1 MSPTKAKI
9 NIPLFDLKLS
19 GASIKEV
26 SSVLKSG
33 WLSSGPKVAAFE
45 KGIGKVT
52 KVQHVAAV
60 SSGTT
65 GLFLALKAL
74 DVKEGDEVITTPF
87 TFVATVE
94 VILHVGASPVL
105 ADIDPNTLNI
115 SCEEIQRRITDKTK
129 AILPVDIAG
138 YPADYENLNKL
149 SLAHS
154 LKVLSDSAHS
164 FGATYDGKAMP
175 LWTDATVFS
184 FYSTKNVTSA
194 EGGAVVSR
202 RQELVDKVRLMAK
215 HGLTSNAYDRK
226 ISGGWKYDAPQ
237 LGYKAN
243 MSDVHAAI
251 GLGELS
257 VFAANQ
263 KKKEKLV
270 EQYFKNLAAVS
281 EYIKLPQVAK
291 NCEHAWHLFIVQLE
305 LEKLGIDRNQ
315 FIEEMAG
322 RGIECGVHYQPI
334 FELSYYNSFFSLSL
348 DKYPHAAKAGQRVV
362 SLPLYPSLKVSDVDV
377 ICEAIAEIVNV
388 NSH

>member
-1 MSPTKAKI
+1 MSPVKAKI
-9 NIPLFDLKLS
+9 KIPLFDLKLS

-26 SSVLKSG
+26 ASVLKSG

-45 KGIGKVT
+45 KGIAKIT

-60 SSGTT
+60 SSGTA

-87 TFVATVE
+87 TFVATIE
-94 VILHVGASPVL
+94 AILHVGASPVL
-105 ADIDPNTLNI
+105 ADIDPGTLNI
-115 SCEEIQRRITDKTK
+115 SCEEVQRRITERTK
-129 AILPVDIAG
+129 AILAVDLAG
-138 YPADYENLNKL
+138 NPADYENLNKL

-154 LKVLSDSAHS
+154 LKIISDSAHS
-164 FGATYDGKAMP
+164 FGAAYDGKAMP

-184 FYSTKNVTSA
+184 FYPTKNVTAA

-202 RQELVDKVRLMAK
+202 RQELVDKVRLLAK
-215 HGLTSNAYDRK
+215 HGLTSNAYDRQ
-226 ISGGWKYDAPQ
+226 ISGGWKYDAPT

-243 MSDVHAAI
+243 LSDVHAAI

-257 VFAANQ
+257 AFAANQ

-270 EQYFKNLAAVS
+270 EQYFKNLASVS
-281 EYIKLPQVAK
+281 EYIKLPQIGEKCV
-291 NCEHAWHLFIVQLE
+291 HAWHLFIVQLE

-315 FIEEMAG
+315 FIDEMAG

-348 DKYPHAAKAGQRVV
+348 NKYPQAAKAGQRVV
-362 SLPLYPSLKVSDVDV
+362 SLPLYPTLKVSDVDV
-377 ICEAIAEIVNV
+377 ICEALAEILKI
-388 NSH
+388 NSR

>member
-1 MSPTKAKI
+1 MPPAKTKTR
-9 NIPLFDLKLS
+9 IPLFDLKIS
-19 GASIKEV
+19 SEAKAEV
-26 SSVLKSG
+26 AEVLKSG

-45 KGIGKVT
+45 KGIGKTT
-52 KVQHVAAV
+52 KVPHVAAV

-87 TFVATVE
+87 TFVATIE

-105 ADIDPNTLNI
+105 ADIDPVTLNI

-129 AILPVDIAG
+129 AIIPVDIAG

-154 LKVLSDSAHS
+154 VKILSDSAHS
-164 FGATYDGKAMP
+164 FGATYEGKAMP
-175 LWTDATVFS
+175 LWTDATVYS
-184 FYSTKNVTSA
+184 FYSTKNVTSG

-226 ISGGWKYDAPQ
+226 ISGGWKYDAPIM
-237 LGYKAN
+237 GYKAN

-251 GLGELS
+251 GLGEL
-257 VFAANQ
+257 VNFAANQ

-270 EQYFKNLAAVS
+270 EQYFKGLESVS
-281 EYIKLPQVAK
+281 EFLKLPHIEK
-291 NCEHAWHLFIVQLE
+291 NCEHAWHLFIVQLN
-305 LEKLGIDRNQ
+305 LEKLGIDRNE
-315 FIEEMAG
+315 FIEEMSK
-322 RGIECGVHYQPI
+322 RGIECGVHYQPV
-334 FELSYYNSFFSLSL
+334 FELSHYNSFFSLSM
-348 DKYPHAAKAGQRVV
+348 DKYPHAAKAGQRVIT
-362 SLPLYPSLKVSDVDV
+362 LPLYPTLKVSDVEI
-377 ICEAIAEIVNV
+377 ICEAIIEILNI
-388 NSH
+388 NSR